1 MTELTD
7 MREREY
13 FKQFA
18 RRTGMFIGRPSLK
31 GVTAFL
37 IGYDQ
42 DARRHGGPGLDGWRE
57 WLMARYQVGPSLAWE
72 AQIQQIAL
80 GEAEVRPDLT
90 PEEETQVTDVLF
102 ELLDKFLADQERA
115 HHKPQP

>member
-7 MREREY
+7 MSERKY
-13 FKQFA
+13 FNQFA
-18 RRTGMFIGRPSLK
+18 KRTGMFIGRPSLK

-42 DARRHGGPGLDGWRE
+42 AARRHGGPGLDGWRE
-57 WLMARYQVGPSLAWE
+57 WLMARYQVGTNLVWE

-80 GEAEVRPDLT
+80 GETGVRPDLT
-90 PEEETQVTDVLF
+90 PEEETQVTGVLF
-102 ELLDKFLADQERA
+102 DLLDKFLADQERA
-115 HHKPQP
+115 LQGPQT

>member
-7 MREREY
+7 MSEREY
-13 FKQFA
+13 FNQFA

-42 DARRHGGPGLDGWRE
+42 AARRHGGPGLDGRRE
-57 WLMARYQVGPSLAWE
+57 WLLGRHQVGTNLGWE

-80 GEAEVRPDLT
+80 GEAGVRPDLT

-102 ELLDKFLADQERA
+102 DLLDKFLADQERA
-115 HHKPQP
+115 RQNPQT